1 MIYLKIYTNKL
12 FFLVNKF
19 LPSEHCTYKK
29 KLDNLFWITAWALY
43 MPACLYMNVV
53 FQNNNRG
60 NKKKFVRFFS
70 SYSQYLC
77 SVILVSDTVS
87 LRVSFCWLAAVGLF
101 SCDSKAE
108 SLICVLGF
116 FSPFF
121 DMRYCLMASI
131 TSETVQCCRVRASCS
146 VNGPSLVLLTPL
158 HIAVLRSSSPISC
171 TTLRRYFWVSFT
183 HCTSKRRGRE
193 GEMP

>member
-19 LPSEHCTYKK
+19 LPSEHWTYKK
-29 KLDNLFWITAWALY
+29 KLDNFFGLQHEPCT
-43 MPACLYMNVV
+43 CLHVCTLV

-60 NKKKFVRFFS
+60 NKKTFVS

-108 SLICVLGF
+108 SLLCVLAF
-116 FSPFF
+116 FFPFF
-121 DMRYCLMASI
+121 DMWYCLMASI
-131 TSETVQCCRVRASCS
+131 TSEAVQCCRVRASCS

-183 HCTSKRRGRE
+183 HCTSKRRVRE